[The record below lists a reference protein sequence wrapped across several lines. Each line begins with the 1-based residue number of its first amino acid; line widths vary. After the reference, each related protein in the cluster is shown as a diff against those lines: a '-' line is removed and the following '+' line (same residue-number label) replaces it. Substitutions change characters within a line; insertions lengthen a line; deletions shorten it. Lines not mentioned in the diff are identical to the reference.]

1 MLVGDVL
8 LRLILVG
15 GVLAGAAG
23 IAYVSRRRFSTHAR
37 LDLAG
42 VEFAPGLVV
51 FTSTECRR
59 CKVVLAA
66 AKSTGAPLRE
76 VTYEIEA
83 GLQERLGVTGVPV
96 TLVVDVAGE
105 PVAQFA
111 GLVGSR
117 ALRRALNQAGL

>member
-1 MLVGDVL
+1 MGDVL
-8 LRLILVG
+8 LRLLLVVG
-15 GVLAGAAG
+15 ALAGASG
-23 IAYVSRRRFSTHAR
+23 IAYLSHRRFSTHAE
-37 LDLAG
+37 LDLTG

-51 FTSTECRR
+51 FTSTQCRR

-83 GLQERLGVTGVPV
+83 GLQERLGITGVPV
-96 TLVVDVAGE
+96 TVVVDGAGE

-117 ALRRALNQAGL
+117 RLLRALKRAGL

>member
-1 MLVGDVL
+1 MGDAL
-8 LRLILVG
+8 LRLLLIG
-15 GVLAGAAG
+15 GVLAAAAG
-23 IAYVSRRRFSTHAR
+23 IAYLSRRRFAVR
-37 LDLAG
+37 PKLGRDG

-83 GLQERLGVTGVPV
+83 SLQEKLGVTGVPL
-96 TLVVDVAGE
+96 TLVVDGAGQ
-105 PVAQFA
+105 PAAQFA
-111 GLVGSR
+111 GLVRSRTLSR
-117 ALRRALNQAGL
+117 ALHRAGL